1 MDCRVWCCP
10 PVGPS
15 DSHGSGGM
23 MRVENPRYTNP
34 LHAVFFAAAEQ
45 AGLARN
51 PDFNDWS
58 RDHVRAGACGAGG
71 GLS

>member
-1 MDCRVWCCP
+1 
-10 PVGPS
+10 
-15 DSHGSGGM
+15 